1 MIATAITRF
10 DGLCSASPEPFVSR
24 CVAGAAMTYVKP
36 QNNRGDA
43 TAWHQ
48 GDNRM
53 DEDETVRIS
62 LAETR
67 LELEREPKLHSPET
81 HSLSDLTQKRIGMHL
96 RAMYD
101 TIVQQPVPDRFR
113 DLIARMD
120 DASGQPFDE
129 K

>member
-1 MIATAITRF
+1 
-10 DGLCSASPEPFVSR
+10 
-24 CVAGAAMTYVKP
+24 MTYVKP

-43 TAWHQ
+43 TTWHQ

-53 DEDETVRIS
+53 DDDETDRIS
-62 LAETR
+62 ATETR
-67 LELEREPKLHSPET
+67 SEQEREPKPEGLDP
-81 HSLSDLTQKRIGMHL
+81 HRLSDLTQKRIGLHL

-120 DASGQPFDE
+120 ESSNQARDE
-129 K
+129 A

>member
-1 MIATAITRF
+1 
-10 DGLCSASPEPFVSR
+10 
-24 CVAGAAMTYVKP
+24 
-36 QNNRGDA
+36 
-43 TAWHQ
+43 
-48 GDNRM
+48 
-53 DEDETVRIS
+53 
-62 LAETR
+62 
-67 LELEREPKLHSPET
+67 
-81 HSLSDLTQKRIGMHL
+81 MHL

>member
-1 MIATAITRF
+1 
-10 DGLCSASPEPFVSR
+10 
-24 CVAGAAMTYVKP
+24 MTYVKP

-53 DEDETVRIS
+53 DDDETGRIS
-62 LAETR
+62 VSETR
-67 LELEREPKLHSPET
+67 SEQVHEPRPEGPDS
-81 HSLSDLTQKRIGMHL
+81 HRLSDLTQKRIGMHL

-120 DASGQPFDE
+120 ESSVQTLDDV
-129 K
+129 

>member
-1 MIATAITRF
+1 
-10 DGLCSASPEPFVSR
+10 
-24 CVAGAAMTYVKP
+24 MTYVKP

-43 TAWHQ
+43 TTWHQ

-53 DEDETVRIS
+53 DEDETGRIS
-62 LAETR
+62 LGETR
-67 LELEREPKLHSPET
+67 SRQEREPKLQDPET

-120 DASGQPFDE
+120 DTSGQPFDD

>member
-1 MIATAITRF
+1 
-10 DGLCSASPEPFVSR
+10 
-24 CVAGAAMTYVKP
+24 MTYVKP

-43 TAWHQ
+43 TTWHQ

-53 DEDETVRIS
+53 DDDETGRIS
-62 LAETR
+62 REER
-67 LELEREPKLHSPET
+67 RSEPKREPKPEGPES
-81 HSLSDLTQKRIGMHL
+81 HSLSDLTQRRIGMHL

-120 DASGQPFDE
+120 ESAGQSLDE
-129 K
+129 A